1 MDTKVLL
8 SSIEKRERRRIVK
21 KAGTISPPSFRS
33 LLIHGAI
40 AGPCLT
46 SVFLF
51 VPFLGPTIAVL
62 TTLLMLRL
70 FWVSRSLR
78 SVVWWTVGAACTLAV
93 VGTGVSFAQTTVEF
107 WLYILFGISMAGAV
121 GALIGAGA
129 LLSEQLER
137 ARVACEVE

>member
-1 MDTKVLL
+1 MDTRVLL

-21 KAGTISPPSFRS
+21 KAGTISPPSCRS
-33 LLIHGAI
+33 ILLHGAI

-51 VPFLGPTIAVL
+51 VPFLGQTIAVL
-62 TTLLMLRL
+62 TTFLMLRL
-70 FWVSRSLR
+70 FWVSRSLK
-78 SVVWWTVGAACTLAV
+78 SVVWWTVGAASTLSI

-107 WLYILFGISMAGAV
+107 WLYILFGMSMAGAV

-137 ARVACEVE
+137 ARMACEAE